1 MSGENKTV
9 VSVKDL
15 VVCVS
20 NDEKEGGEYRFKIE
34 YGTFDI
40 NLGDFVLLKGRNG
53 CGKSTFLRLFHL
65 QGVNYFKVGGGS
77 ISFNENGFPDKSIHE
92 YSRDELPRLN
102 RMISYIG
109 QDDRFQTS
117 DSAYSFIY
125 NSCRYALEC
134 DGKLTS
140 AERKARLKEVDGTS
154 LKYYEEYLSSSFK
167 CSYATF
173 KRKNVRAWSGGQQK
187 MINVLAGIIKAK
199 LCGLKLVVMDEP
211 LNNLDG
217 RNKFILNNL
226 IADLRKQDVAVL
238 AITHCQIFDGVNKV
252 LHLEEQPD
260 GTRKA
265 TLSDCAVPA
274 HVECLE
280 AYQKSDGLLQKV

>member
-15 VVCVS
+15 VVCVI
-20 NDEKEGGEYRFKIE
+20 NDEKTGGEYRFKID

-65 QGVNYFKVGGGS
+65 QGVDYFKVGGGC
-77 ISFNENGFPDKSIHE
+77 IKFNEDGFSDKSIHE
-92 YSRDELPRLN
+92 YSRDELTLLN
-102 RMISYIG
+102 RKISYIG
-109 QDDRFQTS
+109 QDERFQTS

-125 NSCRYALEC
+125 NSCRYALESSR
-134 DGKLTS
+134 KLS
-140 AERKARLKEVDGTS
+140 SMDRKELLKSVDGVIYE
-154 LKYYEEYLSSSFK
+154 YYEKYLSSSFK

-252 LHLEEQPD
+252 LNLVEQPD

-274 HVECLE
+274 HEECLE
-280 AYQKSDGLLQKV
+280 AYQEGE

>member
-1 MSGENKTV
+1 MSGESKTV

-15 VVCVS
+15 VVCV
-20 NDEKEGGEYRFKIE
+20 NKDFKIE

-65 QGVNYFKVGGGS
+65 QGVDYFEVDGGS
-77 ISFNENGFPDKSIHE
+77 IKFNECDFPDKSINE
-92 YSRDELPRLN
+92 YTLDEQTLLN
-102 RMISYIG
+102 RRISYIG
-109 QDDRFQTS
+109 QDERFQTS

-125 NSCRYALEC
+125 NSCRYALKSSR
-134 DGKLTS
+134 KLS
-140 AERKARLKEVDGTS
+140 PKDSKELLKSVGDVIYG
-154 LKYYEEYLSSSFK
+154 YYEKYLSSSFK
-167 CSYATF
+167 GSYATF
-173 KRKNVRAWSGGQQK
+173 KRKKVHSWSGGQQK

-217 RNKFILNNL
+217 RNKFILNSL
-226 IADLRKQDVAVL
+226 IADLRKQDIAVL

-252 LHLEEQPD
+252 LNLVEQPD

-265 TLSDCAVPA
+265 TLSDCAVSA
-274 HVECLE
+274 HAECLE
-280 AYQKSDGLLQKV
+280 AYREGEQ